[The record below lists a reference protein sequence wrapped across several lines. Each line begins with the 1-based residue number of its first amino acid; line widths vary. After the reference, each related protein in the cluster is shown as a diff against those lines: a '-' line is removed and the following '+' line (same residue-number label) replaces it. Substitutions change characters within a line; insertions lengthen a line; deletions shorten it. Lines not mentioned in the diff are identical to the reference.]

1 MNFNW
6 HRYLPDADNVRGAG
20 VRRLTMRRMQIKIAL
35 SPLLLAAALGF
46 LTSTATAQQKPARME
61 AEVRAHG
68 LPLGQAR
75 PMTVALAKR
84 LAAAAKKSS
93 CLPPTGSCT
102 GAFAVVDDAGVLVYL
117 EVIDGVLA
125 RGPDLAIRKAK
136 TSALWRRPT
145 RGFQDAVDN
154 KRNSSYAGGTFQD
167 MTTSPGGVPI
177 FKDGRIVGGV
187 GIAAV
192 GFATTQIDS
201 AIVAQATRLLGKQ

>member
-1 MNFNW
+1 
-6 HRYLPDADNVRGAG
+6 
-20 VRRLTMRRMQIKIAL
+20 MRRMQIKIAL
-35 SPLLLAAALGF
+35 CPLLLAAALGF
-46 LTSTATAQQKPARME
+46 LSSTATAQQRTAHVE
-61 AEVRAHG
+61 AGTSTHG
-68 LPLGQAR
+68 LPPGQVR
-75 PMTVALAKR
+75 PMTVALAKK
-84 LAAAAKKSS
+84 LVAAAKKSS

-125 RGPDLAIRKAK
+125 GGPDLAIRKAK

-145 RGFQDAVDN
+145 QAFQDAVDS

-177 FKDGRIVGGV
+177 FNDGRIVGGV

-192 GFATTQIDS
+192 GFATTQIDA
-201 AIVAQATRLLGKQ
+201 AIITEATKLLGKQ